1 MWFILSKLNSYLLIY
16 IYLWYK
22 FFMKNKFNLILSIFF
37 IFLGLIFT
45 AYDFVLIIIFPG
57 TFFDNLFSFSHIWL
71 IPGIFFI
78 TEGIFR
84 LKKKHSVLKLIS
96 KKVLIPISGFILICL
111 IISVICLYFIIT
123 PEQTYAQDS
132 DFIFILGGGIDK
144 NGNLS
149 SAVINRLDIACKYLK
164 ESKNT
169 IAVVTGG
176 RVDFLPYP
184 EAPEMKNYLIKNG
197 IDKDRIL
204 CESKSQDTIQ
214 NFIYSLNLTSQ
225 TFNKSL
231 SDILQSRIIVVTS
244 DFHLARALR
253 IAKRIGFTNVTGLCA
268 KTPLILI
275 PNLYVRE
282 IAAYIKLNLRILLTG
297 NPRKINQL

>member
-1 MWFILSKLNSYLLIY
+1 
-16 IYLWYK
+16 
-22 FFMKNKFNLILSIFF
+22 MKNKFNLILSIFF

-45 AYDFVLIIIFPG
+45 AYDFVLIILFPG

-84 LKKKHSVLKLIS
+84 LKNKHSVLKLIS

-123 PEQTYAQDS
+123 PEQTYTQDS

-164 ESKNT
+164 ENKNT

-204 CESKSQDTIQ
+204 CESKSQDTIE

-275 PNLYVRE
+275 PKNR
-282 IAAYIKLNLRILLTG
+282 RIHKTQSK
-297 NPRKINQL
+297 NPANRKSKKN

>member
-1 MWFILSKLNSYLLIY
+1 
-16 IYLWYK
+16 
-22 FFMKNKFNLILSIFF
+22 MKNKFNIILSIFF
-37 IFLGLIFT
+37 IFLGIIFA
-45 AYDFVLIIIFPG
+45 AYDFILIILFPG

-84 LKKKHSVLKLIS
+84 FKNKHSVLKLIS

-111 IISVICLYFIIT
+111 IISIICLCFILT
-123 PEQTYAQDS
+123 PEQTYTHDS
-132 DFIFILGGGIDK
+132 DFILVLGGGIDK

-149 SAVINRLDIACKYLK
+149 CAVINRLDITCEYLK
-164 ESKNT
+164 DNKNT

-176 RVDFLPYP
+176 RVNFLPYP
-184 EAPEMKNYLIKNG
+184 EAPEMKNYLVENG

-204 CESKSQDTIQ
+204 CESKSLDTIQ
-214 NFIYSLNLTSQ
+214 NFIYSLNLISHS
-225 TFNKSL
+225 FNKPESN
-231 SDILQSRIIVVTS
+231 ILQSRIIVVTS

-282 IAAYIKLNLRILLTG
+282 IAAYIKLNIRILLTG
-297 NPRKINQL
+297 KPEKINQL